1 VCATLPLKR
10 MCTTSL
16 RRHNLTS
23 PDPLAPGI
31 AADASS
37 TRTPRM
43 PGLSASEL
51 PPAMLFPGDTIEY
64 YSRCFVWGRKEGH
77 RVAVVTRV
85 DSSPEA
91 ELPIKVDTGE
101 IIPKD
106 MMMKRVLDRFG
117 VPVGAEVRTWRKLR
131 TYSFVNGTFEA
142 PSRAI
147 ALKEA
152 LEDAVK
158 ASVEALHD
166 LLPRVREEIVPESP
180 LSDCGSPPVSG
191 TRDDTSSTCVF
202 DLTTPPR
209 PTAPTACR
217 QPLCERGIRRKHGWA
232 RDN

>member
-16 RRHNLTS
+16 PRHNLTS

-117 VPVGAEVRTWRKLR
+117 IPVEDEATIWRKLR
-131 TYSFVNGTFEA
+131 TYELRSGSFTA
-142 PSRAI
+142 PARAI
-147 ALKEA
+147 ALKQA

-158 ASVEALHD
+158 ASFKAVHD
-166 LLPRVREEIVPESP
+166 VLRGVREEIVPESP
-180 LSDCGSPPVSG
+180 QSDCVSPPLQVPKQDSP
-191 TRDDTSSTCVF
+191 STGAV
-202 DLTTPPR
+202 DLT
-209 PTAPTACR
+209 
-217 QPLCERGIRRKHGWA
+217 
-232 RDN
+232 